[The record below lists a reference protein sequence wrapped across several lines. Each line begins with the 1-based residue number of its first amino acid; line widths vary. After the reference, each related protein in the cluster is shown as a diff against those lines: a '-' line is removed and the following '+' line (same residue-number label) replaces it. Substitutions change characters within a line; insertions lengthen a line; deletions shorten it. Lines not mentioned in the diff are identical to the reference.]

1 MTAADPASPVPHAA
15 LALRLLRWLLA
26 CVVWIG
32 VSAYAQ
38 AQSIPVPSLSPNR
51 LTLETDATGTLTLKL
66 SATAT
71 TTQTFV
77 VSNPRPDLV
86 QAPSRVSIPA
96 GGASVTV
103 PVKGLAAGTV
113 NLRIASNTR
122 ALDGTVEVLPG
133 NAALT
138 SIEPAPT
145 TVSIDGIAT
154 LRLELSAVIRA
165 EGAVALAVEP
175 PDAVEVP
182 ATVNV
187 AAGASS
193 VSVPVRGLRAGLH
206 TLRAT
211 FRGQT
216 LSAPLRVTEAAA
228 ALVAIEPDRAEGEVG
243 TTMAFTVR
251 LNRISGTPTDV
262 LLSAAS
268 TAVLEVPPTITIPAG
283 TDRATVSVRLKE
295 AGSSAMRARLGESE
309 AETQITVRN
318 AAGGGVPPALTVR
331 PGLLALTVGGA
342 GQVVLEVD
350 AARSY
355 DMPFA
360 LSVVSQAPA
369 GGSGAVL
376 SFPASVVVL
385 SGQRS
390 VTFRVQGLQAGT
402 ARVGVKP
409 TNAPVV
415 PALDVTVSA
424 EVPAVVGLTPGPQPI
439 AKGSVGLATVTIAPG
454 AAGAST
460 VGVTSDAPD
469 VVSVP
474 PEVVV
479 PAGVTTTSVPLSAR
493 SEGTAQISATLGGRT
508 ASAQVL
514 VGPPVAEDL
523 QVPSSLAVAAAA
535 SERISVQALLTDGQ
549 LLPDPQG
556 LSWISANPA
565 VATVDATGL
574 VTGISAGSTTVQVA
588 LGALKAVVNVTVS
601 QLPLLGLTP
610 ANAQGV
616 VGTPLTYTVTTQTPA
631 AAGGLAV
638 RLSASGTGA
647 AQFPAA
653 VTIPAG
659 GSGVSFTLLP
669 SGAGALL
676 LRAEADGR
684 QATTAQLTI
693 VAPVLAITGA
703 TPLTGPAGTV
713 ITISGT
719 GFDTVAA
726 NNTVRI
732 GSVVIEVTSAS
743 ATQIVA
749 RVPIQAVTGVISVTN
764 ALGTATGPTF
774 TVPQAQDAELQ
785 ATPNALRLLRGSE
798 AASSLAI
805 ASTGTQTY
813 TGSFNLSV
821 SGLPTGVTAVL
832 DPLTLPAGRSG
843 LVRFAANGSVSPG
856 TYAVIVTGAGYST
869 AGNITRSATLT
880 VTVPDPQ
887 VTPSTGVRGRF
898 VTPEGKP
905 IAGVI
910 VRADYGN
917 QNSPSTTTDAAGS
930 FELAGLQAGALTLR
944 FDATPANPLYPIW
957 PFSVTVIADQMIVL
971 KDFVIA
977 PPPEAPT
984 FTPINNATQDQ
995 KITDAR
1001 FPGLEITL
1009 PAGAEIVGWDGVK
1022 KTQIAVEKREISE
1035 LPVVPPPV
1043 PTGGAFQLYF
1053 GTPMGGIPSQPIP
1066 ITLPNDTGAEPGDT
1080 VNVWFFDG
1088 SPLGGSGEWKVAG
1101 QALVSADGKVAKM
1114 ISGGLTRFCGVC
1126 GLACLESPPK
1136 GDQPSKGDPNPCAG
1150 NPVNL
1155 YSGQELTRTGG
1166 LSCSGLVPVETGR
1179 NYNPIDAFGNI
1190 GGTEGS
1196 MGYGWT
1202 LDYDIMFLGGTTKRL
1217 VLAGNVDHVFVDD
1230 GSGGYRNRD
1239 EPKLDGAIAA
1249 DVGGLWQIT
1258 FRDGTVWK
1266 FQPFPGAPG
1275 NVRGQPQF
1283 LVEVRSPNG
1292 RVMTVG
1298 RNTRGQLMSVGSA
1311 ERRITASY
1319 GTSGFIETLSDP
1331 EGRTERFTYTA
1342 SKRIET
1348 VTDPDGRITRYSY
1361 VSDNDLPKD
1370 PVCSFAFRPEVGE
1383 RIKTVQ
1389 YPGLTNP
1396 TENTYGSSRRILK
1409 QSTAT
1414 GLEYRYSYKV
1424 GGACITNVAQ
1434 PGVICSGANC
1444 PTDDSLENF
1453 QAGWRFHG
1461 GQVLTTAVLK
1471 PDGTTTVLR
1480 FGSQGQVLESA
1491 HSSGERTLY
1500 TRDAQN
1506 RATVV
1511 TDTVGR
1517 TNRFTYDVAGNVIRR
1532 VDPIGRI
1539 TEFEYDLRWSKPTSI
1554 TRYDD
1559 AGTPQVWRYG
1569 YDNKGNLETATDP
1582 LNNTTRMGYSTLGQM
1597 TSVTDA
1603 LQLKTQ
1609 FEYDAEGDLT
1619 KVVDPLR
1626 NETLF
1631 DADHSGRT
1639 TGSTDALG
1647 YSTSWVTNGIG
1658 QTTEV
1663 LDAIGGKTILRFD
1676 EGARLQSV
1684 TDPRNVTIASYEYDT
1699 FGRLR
1704 NELDAARRST
1714 TYEYD
1719 GAGRVS
1725 RVQDRNGQSKRIL
1738 YDGAGRVQRV
1748 EFADRIRALTYDAVG
1763 RLSRVE
1769 EAESRVD
1776 FEYDL
1781 VDRLV
1786 KEVQTNGATTHEVGY
1801 SYDRLGRR
1809 VSRKVNGAD
1818 ETRYK
1823 WDAADRLTSIEFL
1836 DGTTRYEWDA
1846 SGRLQRKTLPNGI
1859 KAEYAF
1865 DDAGRLLT
1873 ISYRNAN
1880 GVLIEEAS
1888 YTYDARGMRT
1898 SKALLNGGVV
1908 SEPTMSATYDASGR
1922 MTAVAL
1928 PSLGVTCSLDYDGNG
1943 NLIRKDCGSG
1953 GLTLYGWDALNRL
1966 REIRQG
1972 DLRAEF
1978 GYDVAGRRTSRNVQG
1993 ETTHYVYDNDQVV
2006 AEITSRDTRKVLT
2019 GIEVDEAIATY
2030 TSTGYRVALTD
2041 ALGSLIG
2048 ESDPSGALTTE
2059 MAYAPFGAK
2068 EVKGDAPASSSS
2080 YSGRERDEAGL
2091 YYHRAR
2097 FFDPV
2102 LKRFLSEDP
2111 IGIRG
2116 GLALYAYAAGRPTQL
2131 RDPSG
2136 LVAETAWDALNV
2148 GLGVAS
2154 LADNIDCGN
2163 WWGAALDAFGL
2174 GVDLAATA
2182 VPFVPGGAGAA
2193 IRAARAA
2200 DDAVDAAKGT
2210 LAANRAAGKA
2220 AEAQAAIDLI
2230 AEGNTIL
2237 GSQVSVRTSQGR
2249 RVVDHLIQTPSGQ
2262 IMAIEVKSGRASRSA
2277 GQIAKDSAL
2286 ATEGGV
2292 VVGKNA
2298 PSSLRGQQVVIPTV
2312 ERRY

>member
-1 MTAADPASPVPHAA
+1 MTAADPVSPVPHAA
-15 LALRLLRWLLA
+15 PALRLLRWLLA

-51 LTLETDATGTLTLKL
+51 VTLETDATGVLTLKL
-66 SATAT
+66 NATAT

-113 NLRIASNTR
+113 NLRIASNAR
-122 ALDGTVEVLPG
+122 ALDATVEVLPG

-154 LRLELSAVIRA
+154 LRLELSAVLRV

-262 LLSAAS
+262 LLSATS

-295 AGSSAMRARLGESE
+295 AGSSAMRAQLGESV

-331 PGLLALTVGGA
+331 PGLLALTVGGT

-360 LSVVSQAPA
+360 LSIVSQVPA

-424 EVPAVVGLTPGPQPI
+424 DVPAVVGLTPGPQPI
-439 AKGSVGLATVTIAPG
+439 AKGSVGVATVTIAPG

-493 SEGTAQISATLGGRT
+493 SEGTAQISATMGGRT

-514 VGPPVAEDL
+514 VGTPVAEDL
-523 QVPSSLAVAAAA
+523 KVPSSLAVAVAA

-549 LLPDPQG
+549 QLPDPQG
-556 LSWISANPA
+556 LSWTSANPA

-631 AAGGLAV
+631 AAGGLTV

-647 AQFPAA
+647 AQFPAT

-684 QATTAQLTI
+684 QAATAQLTI

-732 GSVVIEVTSAS
+732 GSVVIEVTSAT
-743 ATQIVA
+743 ATQIVG

-774 TVPQAQDAELQ
+774 TVPQAQDADLQ

-805 ASTGTQTY
+805 VSTGTQTY

-843 LVRFAANGSVSPG
+843 LVRFTANGSVSPG

-1066 ITLPNDTGAEPGDT
+1066 ISLPNDTGAEPGDT

-1101 QALVSADGKVAKM
+1101 QAVVSADGKVAKM
-1114 ISGGLTRFCGVC
+1114 VSGGLTRFCGVC
-1126 GLACLESPPK
+1126 GLACLQSPPK

-1196 MGYGWT
+1196 VGYGWT
-1202 LDYDIMFLGGTTKRL
+1202 LDYDIMFLGGSTKRL
-1217 VLAGNVDHVFVDD
+1217 VLAGNVDHIFVDD
-1230 GSGGYRNRD
+1230 GAGGYRNRD

-1258 FRDGTVWK
+1258 FRDGTLWK

-1370 PVCSFAFRPEVGE
+1370 PVCNFAFRPDVGE

-1414 GLEYRYSYKV
+1414 NLEYRYSYKV

-1461 GQVLTTAVLK
+1461 GQVLATTVLR
-1471 PDGTTTVLR
+1471 PDGTTAMWR
-1480 FGSQGQVLESA
+1480 FGSQGQVLESS
-1491 HSSGERTLY
+1491 HSSGVRAVF
-1500 TRDAQN
+1500 TRDSLN
-1506 RATVV
+1506 RVIAI
-1511 TDTVGR
+1511 TDTIGR
-1517 TNRFTYDVAGNVIRR
+1517 TNRLTYDDKGNVIRLL
-1532 VDPIGRI
+1532 DPIGRI
-1539 TEFEYDLRWSKPTSI
+1539 TELEYDARWSKPTAI
-1554 TRYDD
+1554 TRYEDS
-1559 AGTPQVWRYG
+1559 GTPRVWRFG
-1569 YDNKGNLETATDP
+1569 YDGKGNAESITDP
-1582 LNNTTRMGYSTLGQM
+1582 LNNTTRMGYSAVGQL

-1603 LQLKTQ
+1603 LQFTTA
-1609 FEYDAEGDLT
+1609 FEYDLEGDLA
-1619 KVVDPLR
+1619 KVIDPLR

-1631 DADHSGRT
+1631 DADRSGRLNA
-1639 TGSTDALG
+1639 STDALG
-1647 YSTSWVTNGIG
+1647 YSTTWSTNGIG
-1658 QTTEV
+1658 QTTDV
-1663 LDAIGGKTILRFD
+1663 LDAVGGKTRIRYD
-1676 EGARLQSV
+1676 EGARLKSV
-1684 TDPRNVTIASYEYDT
+1684 TDPRDIAIASYEYDLS
-1699 FGRLR
+1699 GRLR
-1704 NELDAARRST
+1704 AEIDAANLAT
-1714 TYEYD
+1714 TYQYD
-1719 GAGRVS
+1719 SAGRIE
-1725 RVQDRNGQSKRIL
+1725 RIQDRAGQVTRVF
-1738 YDGAGRVQRV
+1738 YDDAGRMQRLD
-1748 EFADRIRALTYDAVG
+1748 FSDRTRTLTYDAVG

-1769 EAESRVD
+1769 EGASRFD
-1776 FEYDL
+1776 FEYDG

-1786 KEVQTNGATTHEVGY
+1786 KEVQTYEARTHEITY
-1801 SYDRLGRR
+1801 SYDRIGRR
-1809 VSRKVNGAD
+1809 ISRKVNGGN
-1818 ETRYK
+1818 ETRYE
-1823 WDAADRLTSIEFL
+1823 WDAADRLIAIHFA
-1836 DGTTRYEWDA
+1836 GGVTRYEWDA
-1846 SGRLQRKTLPNGI
+1846 AGRLKRKTLPNAI
-1859 KAEYAF
+1859 TADYAF
-1865 DDAGRLLT
+1865 DGAGRLLEIAYHSGNGTPIEKVSYSYDLRGKRVSKDLARGTVARDSAMVAGYDDAGR
-1873 ISYRNAN
+1873 
-1880 GVLIEEAS
+1880 
-1888 YTYDARGMRT
+1888 MT
-1898 SKALLNGGVV
+1898 SV
-1908 SEPTMSATYDASGR
+1908 EF
-1922 MTAVAL
+1922 
-1928 PSLGVTCSLDYDGNG
+1928 PSLGLACTLQYDNNG
-1943 NLIRKDCGSG
+1943 NLRRKDCGTG
-1953 GLTLYGWDALNRL
+1953 GVTDYSWDALNRL
-1966 REIRQG
+1966 VEIRQP
-1972 DLRAEF
+1972 DLSARYR
-1978 GYDVAGRRTSRNVQG
+1978 YDISGRRVLRMIQD
-1993 ETTHYVYDNDQVV
+1993 ETTNYVYDGHQVV
-2006 AEITSRDTRKVLT
+2006 AEVSGT
-2019 GIEVDEAIATY
+2019 EVRNFVSGLALDEAIAVY
-2030 TSTGYRVALTD
+2030 GQRGSRFAITD
-2041 ALGSLIG
+2041 ALGSMLAEADETG
-2048 ESDPSGALTTE
+2048 SVSTEASYSPYGTTE
-2059 MAYAPFGAK
+2059 LS
-2068 EVKGDAPASSSS
+2068 GDAPLGSAR
-2080 YSGRERDEAGL
+2080 YAGRELDRTGL
-2091 YYHRAR
+2091 YFNRAR
-2097 FFDPV
+2097 YYDPH
-2102 LKRFLSEDP
+2102 LKRFISEDP
-2111 IGIRG
+2111 IGLRG
-2116 GLALYAYAAGRPTQL
+2116 GLNSYAYGASDPITN
-2131 RDPSG
+2131 RDPLG
-2136 LVAETAWDALNV
+2136 LLSDPT
-2148 GLGVAS
+2148 GVYTKV
-2154 LADNIDCGN
+2154 LPRV
-2163 WWGAALDAFGL
+2163 GAAF
-2174 GVDLAATA
+2174 AADVA
-2182 VPFVPGGAGAA
+2182 VPEPSDVAWPKWLGWAA
-2193 IRAARAA
+2193 
-2200 DDAVDAAKGT
+2200 T
-2210 LAANRAAGKA
+2210 LAAAGVYDWVMS
-2220 AEAQAAIDLI
+2220 E
-2230 AEGNTIL
+2230 
-2237 GSQVSVRTSQGR
+2237 SSPP
-2249 RVVDHLIQTPSGQ
+2249 TPSDPALQ
-2262 IMAIEVKSGRASRSA
+2262 QEIEREANRREYKNRCSEPPPPDLVDPCERAIWNLRKARDCKALRDANTNRWHEGIDDRHSP
-2277 GQIAKDSAL
+2277 QL
-2286 ATEGGV
+2286 ATDLDRQIS
-2292 VVGKNA
+2292 NA
-2298 PSSLRGQQVVIPTV
+2298 EKAV
-2312 ERRY
+2312 ERLCRCKPQ